1 MKNKFYVNDKVLI
14 SDVSEIK
21 GRISHCIIAKM
32 QVEGVKRK
40 SDITYDVIKDNVI
53 IHDWYR
59 FDGGLLNTLIPLL
72 KNSFKEW
79 LATVAK

>member
-21 GRISHCIIAKM
+21 ARIGHCIIAKM

-53 IHDWYR
+53 IPDWYR
-59 FDGGLLNTLIPLL
+59 FDGDMLNALIPLL